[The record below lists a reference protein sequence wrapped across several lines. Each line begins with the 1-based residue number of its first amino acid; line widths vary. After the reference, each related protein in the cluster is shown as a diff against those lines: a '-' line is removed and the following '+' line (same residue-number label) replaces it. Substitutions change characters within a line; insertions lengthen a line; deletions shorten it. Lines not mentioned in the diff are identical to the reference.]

1 MPDASSTE
9 ESDFSAQMQALV
21 IEAEQA
27 REDKTHKNG
36 DKRGGHEPLQTS
48 AVAALAQQLRPILLG
63 MESLMRSQSVQNM
76 TLDRLEKALESHAAV
91 PEVLHEAKQSL
102 DQRNVLNRALFDAL
116 HAELKGY
123 KDDFLLAAVVRPV
136 VRDLISLYDDSCEL
150 HRQFSNGQ
158 SEFTAEG
165 GAARAVNMLK
175 TLQVNL
181 EHHMHYVLEVLERME
196 VRIVAPLTGKLD
208 KRNQKVVAREP
219 ATREEDDLL
228 VARSVR
234 PGFSWRDRLFRP
246 EEVVI
251 LKWGLAADPATDGE
265 TPETT
270 PA

>member
-1 MPDASSTE
+1 MPEASSTE
-9 ESDFSAQMQALV
+9 DPDFSAQMQALV

-27 REDKTHKNG
+27 RGEKPQKNG
-36 DKRGGHEPLQTS
+36 ERRSSSEPVQSSTQAL
-48 AVAALAQQLRPILLG
+48 LAQQLRPLLLG
-63 MESLMRSQSVQNM
+63 MESLMRSQGVQSM
-76 TLDRLEKALESHAAV
+76 VLDRLEKALESHSGV
-91 PEVLHEAKQSL
+91 PEVLTEARHSL

-150 HRQFSNGQ
+150 HRQFATGQ
-158 SEFTAEG
+158 ADFAEKEAG
-165 GAARAVNMLK
+165 SGAASVLR
-175 TLQVNL
+175 TLEKNL
-181 EHHMHYVLEVLERME
+181 EHHTHYVLEVLERME
-196 VRIVAPLTGKLD
+196 VRIVPPLTGKLD
-208 KRNQKVVAREP
+208 KRNQKVVAREA

-228 VARSVR
+228 VIRSVR

-251 LKWGLAADPATDGE
+251 LKWGLSSEPAIEGD
-265 TPETT
+265 TPEAT